1 MQNPKRGKPQWIC
14 PCDCACCETHPRK
27 LRKITNT
34 NHGNCE
40 HDKTRCGD
48 PPHKHTLVE
57 LEIPTK
63 TNHCHAWE
71 EIPCCAK
78 RGAANKAANE
88 AANEAA
94 NMAVNEQS
102 WQPNTQRCDIVFS
115 TKAQHLTPPPQDL
128 RTCHLLHLKIF
139 NLDETQRPM
148 KSSEMC
154 IFWLGS
160 LIS

>member
-1 MQNPKRGKPQWIC
+1 MQNPKCGKPQWFY

-48 PPHKHTLVE
+48 PPHKYMFVE

-94 NMAVNEQS
+94 NRAANEQC

-115 TKAQHLTPPPQDL
+115 NELTS
-128 RTCHLLHLKIF
+128 HLLLLLLKIF
-139 NLDETQRPM
+139 KLVTSSSRFSNLARRNADLRHRKCT
-148 KSSEMC
+148 SSSWAC
-154 IFWLGS
+154 
-160 LIS
+160 